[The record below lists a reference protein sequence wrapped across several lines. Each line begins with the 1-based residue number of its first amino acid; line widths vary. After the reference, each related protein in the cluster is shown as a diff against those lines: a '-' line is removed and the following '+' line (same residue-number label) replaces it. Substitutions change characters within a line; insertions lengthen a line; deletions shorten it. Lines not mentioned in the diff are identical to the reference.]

1 MADTYT
7 LSGQY
12 AVSGFLQAAISGD
25 NAGAW
30 RKDFSRSVTFA
41 ADGGTEPDLAGY
53 FCGTGS
59 ITGAV
64 DMLLAHATDPMS
76 TAGTGSYVPSTYA
89 PSGVGKL
96 KFLRIRNTTA
106 SGGGNLAVARGATAG
121 CPIFDAASDAV
132 TLPPGGEMVLY
143 FETGTAVLTTTTND
157 KVTVT
162 PSTGTV
168 TFTIECAYGA

>member
-7 LSGQY
+7 LSGLY
-12 AVSGFLQAAISGD
+12 SLSGYFRSVISGD
-25 NAGAW
+25 NTGAAE
-30 RKDFSRSVTFA
+30 RAFSRSVVFA
-41 ADGGTEPDLAGY
+41 ASGGTEPTIAGY

-76 TAGTGSYVPSTYA
+76 TAGSGAYVPTTYA
-89 PSGVGKL
+89 PSGVGKIKL
-96 KFLRIRNTTA
+96 LRIHNTTA
-106 SGGGNLAVARGATAG
+106 SGGGSLTVARGAAAG
-121 CPIFDAASDAV
+121 APIFDAASDAV

-162 PSTGTV
+162 PSSGTV
-168 TFTIECAYGA
+168 TFSIECAYGA